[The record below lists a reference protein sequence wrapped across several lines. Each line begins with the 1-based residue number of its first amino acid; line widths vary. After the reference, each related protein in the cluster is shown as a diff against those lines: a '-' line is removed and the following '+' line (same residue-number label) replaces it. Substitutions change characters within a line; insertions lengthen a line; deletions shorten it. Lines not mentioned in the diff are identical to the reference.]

1 MSMTELVI
9 SKAKAEDS
17 KDVALMAKWQS
28 NLESLSAF
36 DNDWD
41 GEGAKTV
48 WFCMLGMESEVGYS
62 ECGNFCQWDCVLS

>member
-41 GEGAKTV
+41 GEGKG
-48 WFCMLGMESEVGYS
+48 CL
-62 ECGNFCQWDCVLS
+62 VLYAWNGE